1 MPSPKLKQAED
12 ETDQANVLMFV
23 DGWVG
28 SSSRTREGGLLR
40 QIHRVQQRSRGQSG
54 DGRRWTGSHRAGEN
68 VHRIESE
75 RPGPEDRAPGRVSN
89 FLEIVRGR
97 ESAQERVAWPTSR
110 LQQHDLT

>member
-1 MPSPKLKQAED
+1 M
-12 ETDQANVLMFV
+12 
-23 DGWVG
+23 DGWEVAKRD
-28 SSSRTREGGLLR
+28 SRTRERGLLR

-75 RPGPEDRAPGRVSN
+75 RPGPEDRAPGRASD
-89 FLEIVRGR
+89 FLEIVRER